1 MVFFTQTQTLE
12 IGEILVIP
20 GNGDWRGTA
29 VAVAVQSLVVIDL
42 PRHFEFQ
49 DPKARLAET

>member
-12 IGEILVIP
+12 IGEILVSP

-29 VAVAVQSLVVIDL
+29 IAVAVQSLVVIDL